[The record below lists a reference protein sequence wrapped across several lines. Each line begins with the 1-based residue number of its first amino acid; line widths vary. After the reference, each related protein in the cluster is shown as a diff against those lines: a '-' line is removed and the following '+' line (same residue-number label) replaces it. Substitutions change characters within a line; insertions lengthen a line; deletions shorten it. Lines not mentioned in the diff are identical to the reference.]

1 MADRIA
7 FLKAQMAAIQAELD
21 QAGQQQSEHEDEPQL
36 QSQAPFVES
45 QVSHVW
51 QPIPI
56 LSDMSSEFYRNYYTK
71 FQLVDVMFPTFYFC

>member
-45 QVSHVW
+45 QVSHV
-51 QPIPI
+51 
-56 LSDMSSEFYRNYYTK
+56 
-71 FQLVDVMFPTFYFC
+71 